1 MRKKYYFKSV
11 MKKII
16 DVQMTKK
23 QHFTLGIKAVFYL
36 STTLLLNQY
45 LATSYESFNDALVT
59 LFAILT
65 FLSGIKWITAE
76 TNSC

>member
-1 MRKKYYFKSV
+1 
-11 MKKII
+11 MKKILDI
-16 DVQMTKK
+16 QMTKK
-23 QHFTLGIKAVFYL
+23 QHFTLGIKVVFYL